1 MIVIFY
7 SCPVWPLNIWEFKR
21 RPSASS
27 SAPAGA
33 ILCLGINALNM
44 RRRFRSSPS
53 VSLFETIEVA
63 TEARAIEAEL
73 NFPTDYRYICAGLIA
88 SGQLRAG
95 EQLIDVSQA
104 VKPGTLT
111 VFLEPLFEG
120 GLDGVT
126 PGSAVSPAPIPA
138 ITTGL
143 RRRNLGPGP
152 GCSSHGRRG
161 GHVPCGAASHT
172 GPGAADQ
179 RH

>member
-63 TEARAIEAEL
+63 TEARAIEAEF

-88 SGQLRAG
+88 SGQLRALSPSLERGLGQVQLYRQRLYQQSRPAYEG
-95 EQLIDVSQA
+95 ETWGRVLAVPHMVDAVGMFHAGLLRIQA
-104 VKPGTLT
+104 LVLPIKDTS
-111 VFLEPLFEG
+111 VF
-120 GLDGVT
+120 
-126 PGSAVSPAPIPA
+126 
-138 ITTGL
+138 
-143 RRRNLGPGP
+143 
-152 GCSSHGRRG
+152 
-161 GHVPCGAASHT
+161 GA
-172 GPGAADQ
+172 
-179 RH
+179 